1 MFWGFSCWT
10 SKTRHLKASP
20 WITAMGAD
28 WTVNHQMYCSPV
40 GRINIGNARFW
51 KPAVCWNLTFLC
63 VAALGFFRL
72 EHFVYLVWK
81 VSLNHPLVSLTNVEI
96 LERLELRWSAQQTS
110 RLWLHHRRG
119 HPPPDVK
126 VRWRMWC
133 NTCNTI
139 GHVNTHKCEP
149 ISSLRKRWLPT
160 FYPGDWTVV
169 WLWKM
174 LYRWSHFVR
183 SKTVLQTGSRHFC
196 ISTTSDKWF
205 SKLFV
210 LFEQRS
216 WSNFV
221 TTESQLSP
229 SYINYVELKTP

>member
-133 NTCNTI
+133 NTFGINVKRITRTN
-139 GHVNTHKCEP
+139 VN
-149 ISSLRKRWLPT
+149 L
-160 FYPGDWTVV
+160 FVV
-169 WLWKM
+169 CGN
-174 LYRWSHFVR
+174 VDC
-183 SKTVLQTGSRHFC
+183 RHFILATGLWFDC
-196 ISTTSDKWF
+196 EKCCTGEAILSGQRLSCRQDPDISAFRQQVTSDF
-205 SKLFV
+205 
-210 LFEQRS
+210 R
-216 WSNFV
+216 NY
-221 TTESQLSP
+221 LSCL
-229 SYINYVELKTP
+229 SREVEVIL